1 MSTEKPSPYTQALKI
16 GVRVFA
22 PMIYIPNEQH
32 LAFLASVA
40 VFWPGST
47 FLAIVLGV
55 SRAFLWVFSAH
66 F

>member
-1 MSTEKPSPYTQALKI
+1 LKI

-40 VFWPGST
+40 VFWLGST
-47 FLAIVLGV
+47 FFAEK
-55 SRAFLWVFSAH
+55 SAESVVCKPLKR